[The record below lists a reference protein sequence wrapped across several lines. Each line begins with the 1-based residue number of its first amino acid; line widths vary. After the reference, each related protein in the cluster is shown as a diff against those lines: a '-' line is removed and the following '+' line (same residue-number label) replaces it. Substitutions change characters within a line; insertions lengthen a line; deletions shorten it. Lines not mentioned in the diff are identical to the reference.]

1 MKKLFY
7 NAKIYTMR
15 EEGEFF
21 SAMLIENNKIIG
33 LYNTTP
39 NIANTEMIDLE
50 ETFVYP
56 GFIDTHTH
64 SFEGGLY
71 SLGAN
76 LEHVKNLHELFDI
89 LRSTKPIS
97 NRIFAFHFDENLIEE
112 NRFPTAKELDNIF
125 PDIPVILRRVDGHS
139 CVINTIAAQSIE
151 WEEPLQQPFTGHLN
165 RRWNDTAANWFHK
178 NLSDES
184 ILEVYHNAAK
194 IGIKHGLTGIHTMVG
209 NGRKDPEH
217 FQLIKDNLDNFELD
231 FVLYPQIYDVDIALS
246 LGSKR
251 IGGCVIADGSFG
263 SHTAALKEPY
273 FDQPDCYGNLYHDNN
288 FWENMIF
295 KAHENNLQVCVH
307 CIGDA
312 AIDQILTIYEI
323 AEKRDPKNLK
333 HQIIHNEL
341 TSDEILDRIRDAGVS
356 VAMQP
361 MFDRLWAGKNGLY
374 ENVLGVERT
383 KKTNRLRSIY
393 RRGILLA
400 GGSDWYITDLDPLQ
414 GIDAAT
420 RIHNP
425 EERLTVYQAIE
436 IYTKNAAKIC
446 GDEDL
451 YGTLE
456 VGKRANFVCL
466 DEDLFETVSIKN
478 VNVRKVYINGER
490 RDENVQ

>member
-7 NAKIYTMR
+7 NAKIYSIR

-21 SAMLIENNKIIG
+21 SAMLIENENITQ
-33 LYNTTP
+33 LYKTTP
-39 NIANTEMIDLE
+39 DISEIKKIDLQG
-50 ETFVYP
+50 TYVYP

-76 LEHVKNLHELFDI
+76 LEHVKNLDDVFD
-89 LRSTKPIS
+89 LLHNTKPIS
-97 NRIFAFHFDENLIEE
+97 DRIFAFHFDENQIVEK
-112 NRFPTAKELDNIF
+112 RFPTAKELDEIF
-125 PDIPVILRRVDGHS
+125 PETPVILRRVDGHS
-139 CVINTIAAQSIE
+139 CVINTIAAKVID
-151 WEEPLQQPFTGHLN
+151 WEGPLLKPFTGHLN
-165 RRWNDTAANWFHK
+165 KRWNDTAANWFHK

-184 ILEVYHNAAK
+184 ILEIYHNAAN
-194 IGIKHGLTGIHTMVG
+194 IGIKHGLTGIHTMIG
-209 NGRKDPEH
+209 NGRRDPEH
-217 FQLIKDNLDNFELD
+217 FQLIKDNLENFEIE
-231 FVLYPQIYDVDIALS
+231 FTLYPQIYDVDIALN

-251 IGGCVIADGSFG
+251 IGGCVIADGSLG

-273 FDQPDCYGNLYHDNN
+273 ADQPDSYGNLYHDNE
-288 FWENMIF
+288 FWENMIYR
-295 KAHENNLQVCVH
+295 AHENNLQVAIH

-312 AIDQILTIYEI
+312 AIEQILSIYE
-323 AEKRDPKNLK
+323 KVQKNNPKNLK

-341 TSDEILDRIRDAGVS
+341 TSDDMLDRMKNAGVC

-374 ENVLGVERT
+374 EKVLGIQRT

-393 RRGILLA
+393 QRGILLA

-420 RIHNP
+420 RIHNQK
-425 EERLTVYQAIE
+425 EQLTAYQAIE

-446 GDEDL
+446 NEDDL

-456 VGKRANFVCL
+456 SGKRANFVCL
-466 DEDLFETVSIKN
+466 EEDIFTTKSIKDIN
-478 VNVRKVYINGER
+478 VKRVYIKGKR
-490 RDENVQ
+490 VDKNV